1 MVMWY
6 LRLCTRVLNWNLHL
20 LQSSTTPESVTD
32 GFSYHGTQAKTHCCW
47 LSWLSK
53 FHMWM
58 ANSTIFPRLTSRVS
72 RVCWCLPAFGYQ
84 WTMWCVC
91 RPCFQRFE
99 KLLKLRRDI
108 ATLEQEIAK
117 DIERVG
123 ASLGV
128 KRPAPVSNEL
138 AATPRKRPHPLE
150 EQMTTTP
157 KRRRFTK
164 TTPERRA
171 IQQSVATGS
180 PVVSVRN
187 MTMPCSCYQ
196 YQCIVVLSDDSYI
209 QDCYMILWKLSHFR
223 SAWEG
228 QLPHGFYHWQVP
240 WNVLV
245 GVLVEGTGDR

>member
-1 MVMWY
+1 MASCENRDPVCICCHCA
-6 LRLCTRVLNWNLHL
+6 LPRSDARRRVGGTATKHL
-20 LQSSTTPESVTD
+20 IPVIKE
-32 GFSYHGTQAKTHCCW
+32 
-47 LSWLSK
+47 
-53 FHMWM
+53 
-58 ANSTIFPRLTSRVS
+58 RVS
-72 RVCWCLPAFGYQ
+72 AVFPGSVGAFLPLDTSEQCGVF
-84 WTMWCVC
+84 VC

-108 ATLEQEIAK
+108 ATLEQQIAA

-123 ASLGV
+123 GSLGIE
-128 KRPAPVSNEL
+128 RPASVSNEL
-138 AATPRKRPHPLE
+138 AATPCKRPHPLE
-150 EQMTTTP
+150 EQMATTP

-209 QDCYMILWKLSHFR
+209 QDCYMIL
-223 SAWEG
+223 
-228 QLPHGFYHWQVP
+228 
-240 WNVLV
+240 
-245 GVLVEGTGDR
+245 